1 MKTVTAAQMREL
13 DRRTIDE
20 LGVPGAELME
30 RAGAGVARY
39 IIELSRSCPRP
50 AASVRL
56 LAGGGNNGGDAFVAA
71 RHLHAAG
78 LATELLLAVPPEK
91 LAGDA
96 LQHFELMRS
105 AQVPLRLLSEPADW
119 ARLAPSE
126 ESAGLLVDGLLG
138 TGASGAPRGALG
150 AAVDYINACRHRAQ
164 VLAIDIPSGLD
175 ADTGLAPG
183 AAVRADTTLTMAL
196 PKCGLLMPEALD
208 YVGRLEVID
217 IGIPEDFTRQIESET
232 ELLVE
237 NEIAAVLGKRR
248 RRDAHKGDFG
258 RVLIIGGAAGM
269 SGAVVLAGRA
279 ALRMGA
285 GLVTAL
291 VPRSIA
297 AIIAGYSPELMV
309 RAADETDSG
318 FIDHSIWHEWIRRV
332 EDFDAILI
340 GPGLG
345 RSESGL
351 RLVRDVLR
359 DCETPLVLD
368 ADAISVL
375 EGGAHWVDKC
385 RAPAVL
391 TPHPGEMARFL
402 MKAPEDLQSAR
413 WDCALEAAEQ
423 SGATIV
429 LKGAGTCIAQHGQPL
444 TINMNG
450 NPGMATGGSGDVLG
464 GMIAALIAQGHTPCD
479 AARTG
484 VYLHGLAGDRAA
496 RKVSEQALIAGDLID
511 QIPALLRSIC
521 AR

>member
-1 MKTVTAAQMREL
+1 
-13 DRRTIDE
+13 
-20 LGVPGAELME
+20 
-30 RAGAGVARY
+30 
-39 IIELSRSCPRP
+39 
-50 AASVRL
+50 
-56 LAGGGNNGGDAFVAA
+56 
-71 RHLHAAG
+71 
-78 LATELLLAVPPEK
+78 
-91 LAGDA
+91 
-96 LQHFELMRS
+96 
-105 AQVPLRLLSEPADW
+105 
-119 ARLAPSE
+119 
-126 ESAGLLVDGLLG
+126 
-138 TGASGAPRGALG
+138 
-150 AAVDYINACRHRAQ
+150 
-164 VLAIDIPSGLD
+164 
-175 ADTGLAPG
+175 
-183 AAVRADTTLTMAL
+183 
-196 PKCGLLMPEALD
+196 MPEAID

-217 IGIPEDFTRQIESET
+217 IGIPAEFTEAIESET

-237 NEIAAVLGKRR
+237 SEIAAVLTQRR
-248 RRDAHKGDFG
+248 RRDSHKGDFG
-258 RVLIIGGAAGM
+258 RVLIIGGSAGM

-297 AIIAGYSPELMV
+297 PIVAGYSPELMV
-309 RAADETDSG
+309 RGVDENGAG
-318 FIDHSIWHEWIRRV
+318 FIDHSIWGEWIRRV
-332 EDFDAILI
+332 EDFDAVLI

-345 RSESGL
+345 RSETGL
-351 RLVRDVLR
+351 RLVRDILC

-391 TPHPGEMARFL
+391 TPHPGEMARLL

-423 SGATIV
+423 SGATVV
-429 LKGAGTCIAQHGQPL
+429 LKGAGTCIAQPGGPL

-464 GMIAALIAQGHTPCD
+464 GMIAALIAQGRESGD
-479 AARTG
+479 AARAA

-496 RKVSEQALIAGDLID
+496 RKVSEQALIAGDLIG
-511 QIPALLRSIC
+511 QIPALLRAIC